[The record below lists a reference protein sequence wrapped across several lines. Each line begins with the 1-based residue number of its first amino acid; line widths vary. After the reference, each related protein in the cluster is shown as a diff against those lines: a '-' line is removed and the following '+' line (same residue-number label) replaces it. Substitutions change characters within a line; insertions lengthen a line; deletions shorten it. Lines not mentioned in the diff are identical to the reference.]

1 MQRAALLYSLGAL
14 LRNGVSAKTP
24 VESAM
29 LFQDGNLPT
38 GPREQITS
46 HHLRRSA
53 AYDHTTSLQ
62 FFRHTYCGSIFDSKP
77 SGLQIRITKLE
88 ARNNFLKNLNDQTA
102 LLALTHDCTEDVH

>member
-1 MQRAALLYSLGAL
+1 M
-14 LRNGVSAKTP
+14 NGVAAEIAIAIGVFLQHRHGYP
-24 VESAM
+24 
-29 LFQDGNLPT
+29 

-46 HHLRRSA
+46 HHTGRSA
-53 AYDHTTSLQ
+53 AYDHATSLQ

>member
-1 MQRAALLYSLGAL
+1 M
-14 LRNGVSAKTP
+14 NGVAAKIP
-24 VESAM
+24 VEIGM
-29 LFQDGNLPT
+29 LFQDGHWHA
-38 GPREQITS
+38 GSREQITS
-46 HHLRRSA
+46 HHPRRSA
-53 AYDHTTSLQ
+53 THNHATSLQ